1 MASITGESQNI
12 FNVQNI
18 PQILRVQCL
27 EAVIHS
33 VLRPDEDS
41 LSNSPTVSAPDTVP
55 FTWIV
60 TFTLDELWCVR
71 VI

>member
-1 MASITGESQNI
+1 MTSITGESQNI

-18 PQILRVQCL
+18 PRILRVQCL

-33 VLRPDEDS
+33 ALRPDEDS
-41 LSNSPTVSAPDTVP
+41 TVSAPDTVP

-60 TFTLDELWCVR
+60 TFTLDELWRVR